1 MQIITD
7 HDDTNSRTATDK
19 SACQNVIL
27 SPTNSIVSEAPRSII
42 KYAHESEMEVTSR
55 NSDSTIQ
62 KHINIAKKELE

>member
-7 HDDTNSRTATDK
+7 HDDTNSRTAPDK
-19 SACQNVIL
+19 IAFQHIIL

-42 KYAHESEMEVTSR
+42 NYANESKMEVTSR

-62 KHINIAKKELE
+62 NHINIAKKELE